1 MMIDKQ
7 KGEATTDRANG
18 VASGRPWRGGM
29 TSTLTAASYSVWS
42 PVPGGMSQAG
52 PGNRSGIQWGV
63 TAEQGHVISHLLY
76 PLAVSQAP
84 KSCLTLYLFTC
95 PGRTMT
101 KRAMLKGRSSYS
113 RILGL
118 QGKSKDQDLGV
129 GEIKSI
135 WTESSIIFFLKWYFQ
150 LNKVE
155 FKHWLLHLLSE
166 Q

>member
-1 MMIDKQ
+1 
-7 KGEATTDRANG
+7 
-18 VASGRPWRGGM
+18 
-29 TSTLTAASYSVWS
+29 
-42 PVPGGMSQAG
+42 
-52 PGNRSGIQWGV
+52 
-63 TAEQGHVISHLLY
+63 
-76 PLAVSQAP
+76 
-84 KSCLTLYLFTC
+84 
-95 PGRTMT
+95 MT

-155 FKHWLLHLLSE
+155 FEHWLLHLLSE